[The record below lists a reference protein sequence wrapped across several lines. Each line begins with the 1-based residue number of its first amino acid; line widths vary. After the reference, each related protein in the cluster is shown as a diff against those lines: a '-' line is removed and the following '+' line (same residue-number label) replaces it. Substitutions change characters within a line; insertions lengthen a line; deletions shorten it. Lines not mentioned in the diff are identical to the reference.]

1 MAASMPIRLIPIE
14 GDIVDAL
21 KKDFGRYQVT
31 SIPAGAYPGVDTPTP
46 TVGFS
51 ALWLVNSRA
60 DPDLVYAI
68 TKSLWNSATTKLLSA
83 IEPIGSQF
91 RLDRALAGVSV
102 PLHPGAERFYRE
114 AGLPVD
120 ETPPPPES
128 NNSEDGTKAAAQDER
143 GNDTPLNSD
152 AAKPKEP

>member
-1 MAASMPIRLIPIE
+1 MPIRLIPIE
-14 GDIVDAL
+14 GEIVDAL

-46 TVGFS
+46 SVGFS
-51 ALWLVNSRA
+51 ALWLVNSRV

-68 TKSLWNSATTKLLSA
+68 TEVAVEPGDGKAAERDRTDRQPDSPRPRARRGVGPASPRRGALLS
-83 IEPIGSQF
+83 GS
-91 RLDRALAGVSV
+91 RPAGRRDPAAARS
-102 PLHPGAERFYRE
+102 E
-114 AGLPVD
+114 
-120 ETPPPPES
+120 
-128 NNSEDGTKAAAQDER
+128 NSEDGTKAAAQDER